1 LRFHYKQI
9 VLFIPI
15 FSTLMLSSSLG
26 QQIMLTTGPD
36 GRLLYT
42 NMDAPIVQDEIILK
56 AGSASGK
63 NTAGSP
69 PPHIEKLISQISEQH
84 GVDPDLVKAV
94 AKVESNYNPLALS
107 YKGAQ
112 GLMQLIPG
120 TARRFGVKNVYDAKQ
135 NIEGGVKYLK
145 FLSDMFPDNLPNI
158 LAAYNAGENAVLKHG
173 GIPPIAETQSY
184 VRKITRMYQ
193 PKYNKKGTVETAQNE
208 SEKSIMRYMDS
219 SGRVVYTNVENSF

>member
-1 LRFHYKQI
+1 LHIHYKQI
-9 VLFIPI
+9 VFVFLI
-15 FSTLMLSSSLG
+15 FSILLLSSSLG

-36 GRLLYT
+36 GRLLYS
-42 NMDAPIVQDEIILK
+42 NLDAPIIPEEIILK
-56 AGSASGK
+56 TAGSDRVA
-63 NTAGSP
+63 AGSP
-69 PPHIEKLISQISEQH
+69 PAHIEKLINQISEQH

-94 AKVESNYNPLALS
+94 AKVESNYNPLAVS

-120 TARRFGVKNVYDAKQ
+120 TAKRFGVKNVYDAKQ

-145 FLSDMFPDNLPNI
+145 FLSDMFPDNLANI

-184 VRKITRMYQ
+184 VRKITSLYQ

-208 SEKSIMRYMDS
+208 SEKNIMRYMDP